1 MPPKLQNCENGVD
14 GLVLELLLTAKPRR
28 PLDLAQGFVGAPS
41 DPRWEDLE
49 RYGDMTKQLC
59 EALAVNEPSRA

>member
-1 MPPKLQNCENGVD
+1 MKRVD
-14 GLVLELLLTAKPRR
+14 GSVLELLLTAKPRR

-49 RYGDMTKQLC
+49 RYDMTEQLC